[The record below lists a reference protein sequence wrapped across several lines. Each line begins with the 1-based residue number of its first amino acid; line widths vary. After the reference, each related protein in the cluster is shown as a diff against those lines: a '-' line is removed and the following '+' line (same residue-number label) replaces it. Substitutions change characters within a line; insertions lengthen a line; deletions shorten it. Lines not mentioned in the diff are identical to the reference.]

1 MKCPRESGQGPEML
15 LAYSSGELDTEMAAD
30 FEEHFRTCP
39 ACGEEAAAQ
48 QAVWSALDAWEAP
61 AITEDFDRR
70 LYARIR
76 SESSWLDRLLRPL
89 RPVLVSR
96 ALPVAAAAAAIV
108 AAVLVERP
116 AVRLAPPVPESAA
129 VETVAPDQAEHT
141 LQDMETMRE
150 LSRLMHTE
158 APEPKM

>member
-61 AITEDFDRR
+61 RDHGRF
-70 LYARIR
+70 
-76 SESSWLDRLLRPL
+76 
-89 RPVLVSR
+89 
-96 ALPVAAAAAAIV
+96 
-108 AAVLVERP
+108 RP
-116 AVRLAPPVPESAA
+116 APVCPHPE
-129 VETVAPDQAEHT
+129 
-141 LQDMETMRE
+141 
-150 LSRLMHTE
+150 
-158 APEPKM
+158 